1 MKMTPEIL
9 KRKLLAVCM
18 KYSGRGSLLKYPPVA
33 KSLLQDIVWIYGGIR
48 KGNRDKNAKAFLQDT
63 VVLCSKIA

>member
-1 MKMTPEIL
+1 
-9 KRKLLAVCM
+9 M